1 MTRRIFAAIAAA
13 AALGAS
19 AAQVTCTGSID
30 LVAGGKISVALEC
43 PAVASPA
50 VPATPTT
57 PTQPP
62 TTTKPAG
69 PPCTMGGIPISSGPC
84 DNGPTTAPTTPTT
97 PIVTPPAG
105 PVTVDR
111 APYVQT
117 RVGEILG
124 SGFWRVSMAFPG
136 EAHETA
142 FTIPSWE
149 TRRWV
154 LDGDNGWQQGDVI
167 VSVNGQ
173 LVDRG
178 QAVFGPGNWR
188 IRAEAVDNPHTREH
202 GVGATAIQL
211 FRIQ

>member
-1 MTRRIFAAIAAA
+1 LPRRPRS
-13 AALGAS
+13 AS

-43 PAVASPA
+43 PALTPSTPA
-50 VPATPTT
+50 GPTTPIT

-62 TTTKPAG
+62 
-69 PPCTMGGIPISSGPC
+69 CQTMGGIPIGTGC
-84 DNGPTTAPTTPTT
+84 GGTVGTLTPT
-97 PIVTPPAG
+97 TPPAG
-105 PVTVDR
+105 PATTPPTSTTSER

-117 RVGEILG
+117 RVGDILG
-124 SGFWRVSMAFPG
+124 GGFWRVSMAFPG

-142 FTIPSWE
+142 FSIGPGDG
-149 TRRWV
+149 RRWM
-154 LDGDNGWQQGDVI
+154 LDGDNGWQQGDLT

-173 LVDRG
+173 PVDRG
-178 QAVFGPGNWR
+178 QAIFGPGNWR
-188 IRAEAVDNPHTREH
+188 IRAEAVDNAHTREH

>member
-1 MTRRIFAAIAAA
+1 VPGGRLTCGPDHAHHADAAHDARR
-13 AALGAS
+13 AALHDGRHP
-19 AAQVTCTGSID
+19 D
-30 LVAGGKISVALEC
+30 LFGTLRQRPDHDADHSDDAHRHT
-43 PAVASPA
+43 AWSP
-50 VPATPTT
+50 
-57 PTQPP
+57 
-62 TTTKPAG
+62 
-69 PPCTMGGIPISSGPC
+69 
-84 DNGPTTAPTTPTT
+84 
-97 PIVTPPAG
+97 G
-105 PVTVDR
+105 PVVTVER

-149 TRRWV
+149 TRRWM
-154 LDGDNGWQQGDVI
+154 LDGDNGWQQGDLI

-178 QAVFGPGNWR
+178 QAVFGPGSWR